1 MRIRTTK
8 AIGVAAG
15 AAAIALSL
23 PFAGAG
29 HAEPANT
36 GPLPA
41 EIPDPQGP
49 GCDAFKT
56 AVPNWKYLS
65 TLPVGTALQKIP
77 DASTFYSAISGGF
90 NPEVNIVPVLENGP
104 YVVFAPTN
112 EAFAELGPQLDA
124 LKADPRALMD
134 LAYYHEFLGI
144 LGPDDVKGQRPTQQG
159 ADIKVTGS
167 GGDIK
172 VNDTAKVVCG
182 GIWAKDAR
190 IYLIDTVLDPSAAP
204 KPLSSSTSQ
213 ALAENASSSSALAA
227 EAETDEEEPIPA
239 ADAPIG

>member
-65 TLPVGTALQKIP
+65 TLPVAEILHATHAKPQIVEHALGQCH
-77 DASTFYSAISGGF
+77 
-90 NPEVNIVPVLENGP
+90 E
-104 YVVFAPTN
+104 FAPGSRDRHLAVLPAIPCLLQLRVEQKLETPLR
-112 EAFAELGPQLDA
+112 AAVVGPC
-124 LKADPRALMD
+124 R
-134 LAYYHEFLGI
+134 
-144 LGPDDVKGQRPTQQG
+144 
-159 ADIKVTGS
+159 
-167 GGDIK
+167 
-172 VNDTAKVVCG
+172 
-182 GIWAKDAR
+182 
-190 IYLIDTVLDPSAAP
+190 
-204 KPLSSSTSQ
+204 
-213 ALAENASSSSALAA
+213 
-227 EAETDEEEPIPA
+227 
-239 ADAPIG
+239 